1 MVSICF
7 NKQYAQ
13 IGGNY
18 ILNYLDPMKIIYGPY
33 EGNIL
38 VFLKNSKCGCNK
50 LPEPI
55 EALLGP
61 TKS

>member
-1 MVSICF
+1 MCQLGESYVF
-7 NKQYAQ
+7 NYW
-13 IGGNY
+13 
-18 ILNYLDPMKIIYGPY
+18 DPMKIMFGPY

-38 VFLKNSKCGCNK
+38 AFHKTFKCGCNK

-61 TKS
+61 TES